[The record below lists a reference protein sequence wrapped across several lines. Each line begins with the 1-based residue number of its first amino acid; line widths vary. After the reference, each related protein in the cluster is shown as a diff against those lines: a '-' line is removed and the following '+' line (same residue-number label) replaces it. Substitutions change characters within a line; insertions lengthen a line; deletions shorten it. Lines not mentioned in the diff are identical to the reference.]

1 MNKRQYSFFIS
12 SLFSLLSSLFL
23 LSSCADMFQGKI
35 PMPGKNVT
43 LDDLF
48 DSGDAITKLSTP
60 TQFYIAEYYSSSEI
74 SLTWSAV
81 RGAAYY
87 MVERAVAEP
96 GNEPDAGDFEPL
108 ERFVYGTSYVDEVLK
123 SPALDSPEFMNEYFY
138 RVSAF
143 NPAQKYDESEPTIP
157 KSAMLFH
164 APENVKASGGESIED
179 ITVRWDPT
187 PGATSYEIWRSTLAS
202 GTSPTLLATVLGNQT
217 WYRNVVS
224 QAEQGADFYYMIT
237 AQNSYRNK
245 TLQTRPAYGYSR
257 VFGAPSAPGNVSLAE
272 NSGRGHSTTEIKIQ
286 WDSADVA
293 EAYYAVYRYSD
304 VDSSLTRLA
313 GKLENTSGASVITY
327 TDNQGLKP
335 GVYYYYKIQAISEDI
350 SSGKELKSAFSS
362 PDPQGFL
369 LSSPEEVIAEKN
381 PVDGAVTVKWK
392 PALGSEGERLQYTY
406 NVYAGSAMTG
416 DLPLVLSSVSS
427 NTDAEG
433 YISASGLFP
442 TYTFFRI
449 ATVNTTTGG
458 AIVSSQS
465 IAVSPSPAAAIIQDA
480 SRYAFIAGETANSNG
495 VYPVKITWK
504 KPADEEPAF
513 YNIQRS
519 TRSGS
524 GFSKIN
530 DVSLAA
536 SGPFNSV
543 YSYDSATGIYT
554 YIDKNE
560 TARVARKFYYR
571 VLSLNQLEQ
580 GSFPSDEKIGW
591 GALTHNQYLLE
602 YNKTMSSALRKLT
615 LMYKG
620 ASTDKL
626 GTETKYGSIGG
637 SIYYNAAMQGVGARI
652 IIQLTNYADFY
663 IESDPVNGVYFTLN
677 GNSNT
682 TANMSSNG
690 DMDGT
695 VTCSGMYPGRVIYD
709 DIDIKGGGAGGGTY
723 GVEPEG
729 FPREK
734 VSYTVLN

>member
-1 MNKRQYSFFIS
+1 
-12 SLFSLLSSLFL
+12 
-23 LSSCADMFQGKI
+23 
-35 PMPGKNVT
+35 MPDSNDT

-48 DSGDAITKLSTP
+48 YSEAEITKLSTP
-60 TQFYIAEYYSSSEI
+60 TQFYIAPYYSSSEI
-74 SLTWSAV
+74 RLAWSAV

-87 MVERAVAEP
+87 MVERAVAAP
-96 GNEPDAGDFEPL
+96 GKEPDDGEFEPL
-108 ERFVYGTSYVDEVLK
+108 ERFVYGTSYVDEVLR
-123 SPALDSPEFMNEYFY
+123 SPALDSTEFMNEYFY

-143 NPAQKYDESEPTIP
+143 NTYEKYDESDPTIP
-157 KSAMLFH
+157 RSAMLFR
-164 APENVKASGGESIED
+164 APGNVKASGGESEEHIMV
-179 ITVRWDPT
+179 TWDQT
-187 PGATSYEIWRSTLAS
+187 PGADSYEIWRSRLAN
-202 GTSPTLLATVLGNQT
+202 GTSPELLATVYGNQT
-217 WYRNVVS
+217 WYRNMVS
-224 QAEQGADFYYMIT
+224 QAEQGVDFYYMIM
-237 AQNSYRNK
+237 AQNSFRNK
-245 TLQTRPAYGYSR
+245 TPQTRPAYGYSR
-257 VFGAPSAPGNVSLAE
+257 VFGAPNAPENVSLAA
-272 NSGRGHSTTEIKIQ
+272 NSGRGHSTTEITIQ
-286 WDSADVA
+286 WESADV
-293 EAYYAVYRYSD
+293 EGAYYAVYRYSD

-313 GKLENTSGASVITY
+313 GKLENQSGAPVITY

-350 SSGKELKSAFSS
+350 SSGKELKSSFSS
-362 PDPQGFL
+362 HDPQGFL

-381 PVDGAVTVKWK
+381 AVDGTVTVKWK
-392 PALGSEGERLQYTY
+392 PAMGSEGERSQYTY
-406 NVYAGSAMTG
+406 NVYAGNTMDG
-416 DLPLVLSSVSS
+416 NLPGPVTSVSS
-427 NTDAEG
+427 STGADG
-433 YISASGLFP
+433 YISADGLSQSNS
-442 TYTFFRI
+442 FFRVT
-449 ATVNTTTGG
+449 TVNVTTAGT
-458 AIVSSQS
+458 IESSQS

-480 SRYAFIAGETANSNG
+480 SRYAPIAGENANSNG

-504 KPADEEPAF
+504 KPADADENPAF

-536 SGPFNSV
+536 NGPFTSGV

-560 TARVARKFYYR
+560 SAKVARKFYYR

-591 GALTHNQYLLE
+591 GALTHTQYLLE

-652 IIQLTNYADFY
+652 IIQLSNYADFY
-663 IESDPVNGVYFTLN
+663 IENDPANDVYFTLN

-690 DMDGT
+690 SMDGT
-695 VTCSGMYPGRVIYD
+695 VTCTGMYPGKVYYD
-709 DIDIKGGGAGGGTY
+709 RIEIKGGGAGGGTY
-723 GVEPEG
+723 GAEPEG
-729 FPREK
+729 FPRAE
-734 VSYTVLN
+734 VPYTVLN